1 MERIEKYYEEIG
13 KIIKDLTFSYVDKQG
28 ELWDDRKKKWE
39 KKLITKL
46 DDTSWQK
53 EFLEM
58 KSHSTSDVRLLMQG
72 AKGFREAWHL
82 GTLHEEYKIMKR
94 REHQQQQ

>member
-1 MERIEKYYEEIG
+1 MERIEKYYKEIG
-13 KIIKDLTFSYVDKQG
+13 KIIKDLTFSYLDKRG
-28 ELWDDRKKKWE
+28 ELWDDKKRMGE
-39 KKLITKL
+39 NLISKL

-72 AKGFREAWHL
+72 AKGFRDAWHL
-82 GTLHEEYKIMKR
+82 GSLHEEYKIMKR
-94 REHQQQQ
+94 RKNQQQQ

>member
-1 MERIEKYYEEIG
+1 MELIEKYYEEIG

-28 ELWDDRKKKWE
+28 ELWDDRKKMGE
-39 KKLITKL
+39 NLINKF

-58 KSHSTSDVRLLMQG
+58 KSHSTSDARLLMKG